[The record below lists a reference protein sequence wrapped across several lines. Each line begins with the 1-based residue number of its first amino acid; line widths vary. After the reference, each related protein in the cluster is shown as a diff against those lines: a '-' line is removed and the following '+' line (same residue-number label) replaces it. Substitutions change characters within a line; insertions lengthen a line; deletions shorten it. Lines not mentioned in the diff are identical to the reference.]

1 MGRHGVVAPQNNFL
15 DAHCCVFDCFYSCS
29 FQGLVL
35 IGLLWIVF
43 FLVFFWM
50 EIYLVGCGEVATL
63 QNNFFH
69 LLEMC
74 FFIF

>member
-1 MGRHGVVAPQNNFL
+1 MLTVVFL
-15 DAHCCVFDCFYSCS
+15 IVFFSCS
-29 FQGLVL
+29 FQGLVT

-43 FLVFFWM
+43 FLFF
-50 EIYLVGCGEVATL
+50 LDGNLFGGCGEVATL

>member
-1 MGRHGVVAPQNNFL
+1 M
-15 DAHCCVFDCFYSCS
+15 DC
-29 FQGLVL
+29 
-35 IGLLWIVF
+35 F
-43 FLVFFWM
+43 FLVFLDGNLFG
-50 EIYLVGCGEVATL
+50 GCGEVATL